1 MENMNENQVKEVEV
15 KELKGLRIGKNWI
28 LRNDSMNLVLEQYG
42 MKINPREKDESKREN
57 YGLIN
62 KTYHRTLQQVL
73 NYIINNTMYKVD
85 LSDLKKVNAE
95 IVKLQNDIV
104 HFKKIVRLNEDTLE
118 VIDEN
123 SNSDR
128 K

>member
-1 MENMNENQVKEVEV
+1 MENINENQVKE
-15 KELKGLRIGKNWI
+15 KELKGLRINKDWI

-42 MKINPREKDESKREN
+42 VKVNPREKDESKKES
-57 YGLIN
+57 YGLIS

-104 HFKKIVRLNEDTLE
+104 AFKKIVRLNEDTLE
-118 VIDEN
+118 VIDGN
-123 SNSDR
+123 NNSDR

>member
-1 MENMNENQVKEVEV
+1 
-15 KELKGLRIGKNWI
+15 
-28 LRNDSMNLVLEQYG
+28 MNLVLEQYG